1 MPRTVRALHRG
12 NDVRRPHARSRPPDH
27 RRSARRSRRH
37 GPLAVA
43 SVRPTDRKRSA
54 GRCCQGVVRSPHLG
68 RSHCQLRV
76 TTPSSR
82 MPAFQKWIDQLEVSV
97 TTILIPA
104 LEQCGM
110 MMKEE
115 SYKAA
120 GYEPET
126 TIIANARFQFL
137 DSKFPTTSSTDI

>member
-1 MPRTVRALHRG
+1 
-12 NDVRRPHARSRPPDH
+12 
-27 RRSARRSRRH
+27 
-37 GPLAVA
+37 
-43 SVRPTDRKRSA
+43 
-54 GRCCQGVVRSPHLG
+54 
-68 RSHCQLRV
+68 
-76 TTPSSR
+76 

-137 DSKFPTTSSTDI
+137 IASSQQHQVPIFELTPEQLEQQGRVLEITQGSQEEFRTLFSQTATRVIAALDAEGS

>member
-1 MPRTVRALHRG
+1 
-12 NDVRRPHARSRPPDH
+12 
-27 RRSARRSRRH
+27 
-37 GPLAVA
+37 
-43 SVRPTDRKRSA
+43 
-54 GRCCQGVVRSPHLG
+54 
-68 RSHCQLRV
+68 
-76 TTPSSR
+76 